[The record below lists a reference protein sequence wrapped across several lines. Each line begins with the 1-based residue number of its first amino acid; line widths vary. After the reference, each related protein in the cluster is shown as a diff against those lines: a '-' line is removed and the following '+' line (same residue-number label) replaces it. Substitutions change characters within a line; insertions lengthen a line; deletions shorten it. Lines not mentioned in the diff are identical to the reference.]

1 MSLPRR
7 LTIWLVV
14 LSIIHIL
21 PSSVTSIR
29 LPDTTYPLDYSL
41 QLDIN
46 VEDASY
52 SGSVAIRLNVTSEN
66 VNLIALNYNDIEVRN
81 VLIYKAGDTTTNLFA
96 RTNLRSSQ
104 QIIEFFTSENLIK
117 FEEYSLKLEFSG
129 AIRRDLKGL
138 YLSTYYT
145 EQGPRY

>member
-117 FEEYSLKLEFSG
+117 FEEYSLILEFSG